1 MEFNSAYREIARDC
15 LVNWMGMSTVEA
27 NSVCEAE
34 SIESL
39 ENGSGNRYGVG
50 AMGSINAALG
60 AIVVRLGMAPDHA
73 EKFKAAIINGP
84 DDCGVLKQ
92 VREEAL
98 VISNEEN
105 FELLALSAIHDCW
118 VRSNANPKTIEKK
131 KGKGQL
137 RQYAPLELIGF
148 NEVKSDLIFLQPIL
162 ARMGMEVDIE
172 ALENEYNRRSEQFC
186 AEHDLHSEEDIANYV
201 ASGEYLKGL
210 EIDQKPINLLT
221 QEKEVIA
228 KGIVSNLK
236 ASGSPLT
243 FGGEEYTK

>member
-15 LVNWMGMSTVEA
+15 LVNWMGMSTPEA
-27 NSVCEAE
+27 NAVCEE
-34 SIESL
+34 ETIEAL

-50 AMGSINAALG
+50 ALGSINAALA
-60 AIVVRLGMAPDHA
+60 AIVVRLGMAPEHA
-73 EKFKAAIINGP
+73 EKFKTAIIEGP

-98 VISNEEN
+98 AISNEEN
-105 FELLALSAIHDCW
+105 FELLALAAIHDSW
-118 VRSNANPKTIEKK
+118 VRDNTNPKTMEKK

-162 ARMGMEVDIE
+162 ARMGMEVDIV

-186 AEHDLHSEEDIANYV
+186 NEHDLHSEEDIAAYV
-201 ASGEYLKGL
+201 GSGDYLRDL
-210 EIDQKPINLLT
+210 EIEPKNIKLVTD
-221 QEKEVIA
+221 EKDAVA
-228 KGIVSNLK
+228 KGIVSNLQ
-236 ASGSPLT
+236 ASGSPLS